1 MRWNICMKNSVNS
14 LSREKM
20 PNCKEYSCWKLWSD
34 IFHHSWLAG
43 SFIQWEKPS
52 LELHSNIAISIP
64 QLIYTHRA
72 WDKQVHL
79 RYPSVYKPRPSI
91 KFRLSS
97 YRILY
102 TATLKPRMLL
112 GYIYITIALRNN
124 LVQRK
129 PFMAE
134 IMKECQTYADRRF
147 LKSTCFLRAFFKMI
161 K

>member
-1 MRWNICMKNSVNS
+1 MLKTLKWY
-14 LSREKM
+14 LS
-20 PNCKEYSCWKLWSD
+20 
-34 IFHHSWLAG
+34 
-43 SFIQWEKPS
+43 SFLVSRKFYTVRKAFTGITQQ
-52 LELHSNIAISIP
+52 P

-72 WDKQVHL
+72 RDKQVNL